1 MIAEYNILGN
11 IILFVP
17 MGIFLRILFN
27 KSSGNQKTLIVS
39 SLISLAIEILQLLVG
54 RCFDVDDIILNIFG
68 SLLGYMLIG
77 VAVVLLNSIRQ
88 KNNCE

>member
-27 KSSGNQKTLIVS
+27 KSSGDQKTLIVS
-39 SLISLAIEILQLLVG
+39 SLISLAIEILQLLAG

-88 KNNCE
+88 KK